1 MHPYRT
7 ADKPQASPDPSSVH
21 AQDRWLH
28 WLLLVVGLVPVA
40 SAVLRRDCWGA
51 EPSVGLLLVMLAAPS
66 LFAHYGRGLRRAL
79 RR

>member
-7 ADKPQASPDPSSVH
+7 AKKPEASPDPPSAH
-21 AQDRWLH
+21 GHDLWLH
-28 WLLLVVGLVPVA
+28 VLLLVVGLVPVA

-66 LFAHYGRGLRRAL
+66 LVAHYGRGLRR
-79 RR
+79 